1 MKNLITY
8 LLLFTIITLT
18 TSCENDDCIIEE
30 SQQKLIRV
38 SEVTTSGSDIIADGY
53 IDFEYNDNNLVS
65 KEIASGGYTLDYT
78 YNSNNQIIEVI
89 YNNDNGNTYTID
101 YTYNNN
107 LIISEV
113 YNNGNTT
120 TYQYNSDDQLI
131 SLMTNQG
138 ETLFLNYDNQ
148 GNVSEK
154 IFDSVVIDSYQ
165 YDNMINP
172 SIFMYPE
179 AFNKIKFKG
188 PNNVTFRE
196 DGNRTTVYEYNAVDF
211 PITSTHTL
219 TGFVQNREYIYE

>member
-8 LLLFTIITLT
+8 LLLFTTITLT
-18 TSCENDDCIIEE
+18 TSCENDDSITEE

-38 SEVTTSGSDIIADGY
+38 SEVTTSGSTIIADGY

-65 KEIASGGYTLDYT
+65 KEIASGGYTLDYA
-78 YNSNNQIIEVI
+78 YNSNNQLIEVI

-107 LIISEV
+107 LIINEV

-131 SLMTNQG
+131 SLMTSQG

-179 AFNKIKFKG
+179 AFNKIKYKG

-196 DGNRTTVYEYNAVDF
+196 DGNRTTTYEYNANDF